1 MKLQK
6 IVVGLD
12 FSDASLAAA
21 HWVATHLA
29 PEAELLLVHAFTVA
43 EPPALIQARHT
54 PLTDLVA
61 NATRGALDRLR
72 EVADAIDRGRTGPP
86 VRIEARVGPSAD
98 VLAECARTMPAD
110 AIVVGKHGQ
119 HPAPWG
125 WLGSTAEA
133 VLRTSSVPVL
143 LVTGTRDAKPRHLL
157 VALDEGDVTPWVILS
172 TRYLSRMLDAD
183 VHAVHVASLPP
194 APAVAGA
201 GGINGGYVFD
211 EVVLSEAAKAE
222 AEQWRE
228 RLIRG
233 GCDES
238 VTQVEAVY
246 GEPASTIVELAER
259 YHADLVV
266 MGNRRKRGRR
276 PLTMLGSTVRG
287 VLRHASCPVLVVSEP
302 EDELEEPMQ
311 TEAGRASAPAMTGV
325 ERRW

>member
-6 IVVGLD
+6 IVVGVD

-21 HWVATHLA
+21 HWVAMHLA

-43 EPPALIQARHT
+43 EPPALIRARHT
-54 PLTDLVA
+54 QLTDLVA
-61 NATRGALDRLR
+61 NATRGALDRLG
-72 EVADAIDRGRTGPP
+72 EVADAIGRERSGPP
-86 VRIEARVGPSAD
+86 VRVEARVGSSAD
-98 VLAECARTMPAD
+98 VLAEAARTMPAD

-133 VLRTSSVPVL
+133 VLRTSSAPVL
-143 LVTGTRDAKPRHLL
+143 LATGMRDAKPRHLL
-157 VALDEGDVTPWVILS
+157 VALDDGDVTPWVILS
-172 TRYLSRMLDAD
+172 TRCLSRMFDAD

-194 APAVAGA
+194 APAVVGA
-201 GGINGGYVFD
+201 GGFNGGYALD
-211 EVVLSEAAKAE
+211 EVVLTEAAKAE

-246 GEPASTIVELAER
+246 GEPAYTIVEHAER
-259 YHADLVV
+259 YEADLVV
-266 MGNRRKRGRR
+266 MGNRRKGGRR

-302 EDELEEPMQ
+302 EDELEEPLQ
-311 TEAGRASAPAMTGV
+311 TVAARASAPSMTGIDV
-325 ERRW
+325 RW

>member
-6 IVVGLD
+6 IVVGTD
-12 FSDASLAAA
+12 FSEASIAAA

-29 PEAELLLVHAFTVA
+29 PGAELLLVHAFSVA
-43 EPPALIQARHT
+43 EPPALIRARHT
-54 PLTDLVA
+54 PSADIVA
-61 NATRGALDRLR
+61 NATRGALDRLH
-72 EVADAIDRGRTGPP
+72 ELADAIDRGRSGPP
-86 VRIEARVGPSAD
+86 VRVEARVGRSAD

-143 LVTGTRDAKPRHLL
+143 MATGLRDVKPRRLL
-157 VALDEGDVTPWVILS
+157 VALDEGDVAPWVILWARS
-172 TRYLSRMLDAD
+172 LSRELEAE

-201 GGINGGYVFD
+201 GPFAGGYMFD
-211 EVVLSEAAKAE
+211 ETVLTEAAKAE

-228 RLIRG
+228 RLVRG

-238 VTQVEAVY
+238 VVRVEAVY
-246 GEPASTIVELAER
+246 GEPAHTIVELAER
-259 YHADLVV
+259 HESELIV
-266 MGNRRKRGRR
+266 MGNRRKGGRR

-302 EDELEEPMQ
+302 EDELEEPLQ
-311 TEAGRASAPAMTGV
+311 TAEGRSSVPAAAAS
-325 ERRW
+325 ERQW